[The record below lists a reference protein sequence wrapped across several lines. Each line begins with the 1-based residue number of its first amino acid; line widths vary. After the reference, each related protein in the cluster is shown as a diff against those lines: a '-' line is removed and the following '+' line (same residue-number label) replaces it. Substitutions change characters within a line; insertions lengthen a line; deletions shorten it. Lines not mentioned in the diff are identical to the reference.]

1 MSILI
6 ARMLAQEPNVMYL
19 MIRFA
24 VSQNMFMVDAL
35 EDSRT
40 ILMNIVKKPAA
51 YVEME
56 LLQPIMHLL
65 HAKMSAPEPTA
76 QCILIH
82 FATTPICLA
91 LLPGATDSTKNT
103 STNSAKRLVMYVDRH
118 LSNAKV
124 VLNYLMYSYLPM
136 IID

>member
-1 MSILI
+1 
-6 ARMLAQEPNVMYL
+6 MYL

-40 ILMNIVKKPAA
+40 ILMNIVKKPVA

-56 LLQPIMHLL
+56 LLQPIMHLRMQ
-65 HAKMSAPEPTA
+65 KMSAPEPTA

-91 LLPGATDSTKNT
+91 LLPGATDNTKNT

-118 LSNAKV
+118 PSNAKV

-136 IID
+136 IIGASENEV